1 MELDK
6 LDKVALLARSAENRA
21 AGALQEGR
29 RQLQRSNGQL
39 TQLEQFKIEYEQRLE
54 VLAQDGMEAR
64 QLQDYRRFLANLN
77 AAIDRQGQE
86 VARDEASIVEQR
98 EAYVDRSVRRE
109 SLDMLLERGRAM
121 LLRDQDRREQ
131 RDSDERALRYHRSE
145 A

>member
-121 LLRDQDRREQ
+121 LLRDQERREQ